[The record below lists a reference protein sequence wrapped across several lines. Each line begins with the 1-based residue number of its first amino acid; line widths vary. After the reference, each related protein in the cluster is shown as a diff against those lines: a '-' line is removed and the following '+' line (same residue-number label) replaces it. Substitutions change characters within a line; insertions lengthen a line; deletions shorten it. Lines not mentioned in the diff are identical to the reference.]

1 MRQLSFHYQMNFKI
15 LFYFLI
21 VSLSVN
27 AQKNFQWKGQ
37 IKSGKEPVPFATVV
51 VSPTLKIYDADENG
65 AIEMD
70 LNESDSISFQ
80 CLSYR
85 SVKFSAAQLKSL
97 SEVQL
102 QAVAFQ
108 LAEVKVKNALKREW
122 WGGQKGSK
130 RGWTFA
136 PGMQA
141 AFQIQNPDKQVGK
154 IKKVRYYIDNFAF
167 DGGYRVPFRV
177 KLYEVSTSGAPG
189 RELLPEVVVV
199 QSNKRKWFE
208 VDISQYELQLPENGF
223 FVGFQMLPTDVYEYK
238 KKTVSVKYAN
248 GKTKQETSLV
258 KISIGTNKE
267 FEGCFSWQNFKDK
280 WIRIDEFKAV
290 KPEYEDLYK
299 NVNFSMSAEIEY

>member
-1 MRQLSFHYQMNFKI
+1 MNFKI

-37 IKSGKEPVPFATVV
+37 IKSGKEPVSFATVV

-70 LNESDSISFQ
+70 LNESDSVSFQ

-141 AFQIQNPDKQVGK
+141 AFQIQNPDKQVGR

-177 KLYEVSTSGAPG
+177 KLYEVSASGAPG
-189 RELLPEVVVV
+189 HELLPEVVVV

-208 VDISQYELQLPENGF
+208 VDVSQYDLQLPENGF
-223 FVGFQMLPTDVYEYK
+223 FVGFQMLPTDVYEYR
-238 KKTVSVKYAN
+238 KKTVSVKYSD
-248 GKTKQETSLV
+248 GKTKTETRLI
-258 KISIGTNKE
+258 KMYIGGNKE

-280 WIRIDEFKAV
+280 WIRLDEFKVV